1 MSSNPNDPT
10 GDPRSTDPDLDDAPE
25 QSSADNAASA
35 EEEDTELVE
44 SRSGMGDP
52 TARGVADGSAPT
64 GNLADPGDDG
74 PSHSDDDQ
82 INQQRDFA
90 DEGYDERQLDG
101 TRAAA
106 TERGDYG
113 PATTE
118 PPGR

>member
-10 GDPRSTDPDLDDAPE
+10 GDPRSTDPDLDDAPRR
-25 QSSADNAASA
+25 SSADNAAPA
-35 EEEDTELVE
+35 EDEDTELVD

-64 GNLADPGDDG
+64 GNLADPDDDKA
-74 PSHSDDDQ
+74 SHSDDDQ

-101 TRAAA
+101 TRDAAA
-106 TERGDYG
+106 ERGDYG

-118 PPGR
+118 PSDR

>member
-1 MSSNPNDPT
+1 MSSNPND
-10 GDPRSTDPDLDDAPE
+10 SAADA
-25 QSSADNAASA
+25 
-35 EEEDTELVE
+35 DTELVD

-64 GNLADPGDDG
+64 ENLADPDDDQ

-90 DEGYDERQLDG
+90 DDGYDERQLDG

-106 TERGDYG
+106 TERGDFG

-118 PPGR
+118 PPDR